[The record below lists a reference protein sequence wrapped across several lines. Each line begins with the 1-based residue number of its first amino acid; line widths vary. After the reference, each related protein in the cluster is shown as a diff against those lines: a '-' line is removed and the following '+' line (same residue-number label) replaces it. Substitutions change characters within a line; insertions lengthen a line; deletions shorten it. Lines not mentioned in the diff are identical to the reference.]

1 MKQITKFA
9 SIWIPLLVL
18 SSCSI
23 PGHSRIQ
30 VFDKVGLGFYDR
42 KCVVAHA
49 RAQREFNDEEFRQL
63 QAKHFWTPWKPSRVN
78 VNIEGDRDQI
88 KVWGIYRFGET
99 FGGGPRFEGKKTK
112 DGWIFWPSR
121 INPC

>member
-1 MKQITKFA
+1 MKQILNFTTI
-9 SIWIPLLVL
+9 SILLVLL

-30 VFDKVGLGFYDR
+30 VFDQVGLGLDDR
-42 KCVVAHA
+42 KCVVTYA
-49 RAQREFNDEEFRQL
+49 RTQREFNTEEFRQL
-63 QAKHFWTPWKPSRVN
+63 EAKFFWMPWRPTRVD
-78 VNIEGDRDQI
+78 VIIEGDRDKI
-88 KVWGIYRFGET
+88 RVWGIYRFGET

-112 DGWIFWPSR
+112 DGWIFSSSP